1 MVKLIGVN
9 KINTSVFISGRG
21 TNLKNLIKFSKKKI
35 SPIKIN
41 IVISNNKKAYGIRY
55 AKKNGIKFKIID
67 FSKKREINN
76 LLNVLNFNNIRLI
89 CLAGF
94 LKILSK
100 EFIKSFKGKIINI
113 HPSLLPKYK
122 GLNTH
127 YRVLENNEKF
137 TGCSVHF
144 VNEKLDDGK
153 IILQKK
159 IKIFKKD
166 DLKSLKNRVLKEEYK
181 LYPKSIIKILSN
193 SVIWKSPSFFENK
206 FGISSV
212 LAPI

>member
-9 KINTSVFISGRG
+9 KINTSVFISGKG
-21 TNLKNLIKFSKKKI
+21 TNLKNLIKFSKSNN

-41 IVISNNKKAYGIRY
+41 IVISNQKKAYGIKY
-55 AKKNGIKFKIID
+55 AKKNKIKIKIIN
-67 FSKKREINN
+67 FSKKHEVNQ
-76 LLNVLNFNNIRLI
+76 LLKILKFNNIRLI

-100 EFIKSFKGKIINI
+100 DFIKSFKGKIINI

-127 YRVLENNEKF
+127 ERVLENNEKF

-144 VNEKLDDGK
+144 VNEKLDGGK

-166 DLKSLKNRVLKEEYK
+166 NVISLKNRVLKEEYK

-193 SVIWKSPSFFENK
+193 Y
-206 FGISSV
+206 
-212 LAPI
+212 

>member
-1 MVKLIGVN
+1 MEKSIGVN
-9 KINTSVFISGRG
+9 KINTSVFISGKG
-21 TNLKNLIKFSKKKI
+21 TNLKNLIKFSKKDN
-35 SPIKIN
+35 SPIKIS

-55 AKKNGIKFKIID
+55 AKKNKIKIKIID
-67 FSKKREINN
+67 FSKKREIND
-76 LLNVLNFNNIRLI
+76 LLKILKFNNIRLI

-100 EFIKSFKGKIINI
+100 DFIKSFKGKIINI

-127 YRVLENNEKF
+127 EKVLENNEEF

-144 VNEKLDDGK
+144 VNEKLDGGK

-166 DLKSLKNRVLKEEYK
+166 SLKSLKNRVLKEEYK
-181 LYPKSIIKILSN
+181 LYPKSIIKILS
-193 SVIWKSPSFFENK
+193 KY
-206 FGISSV
+206 
-212 LAPI
+212 

>member
-9 KINTSVFISGRG
+9 KINTSVFISGNG
-21 TNLKNLIKFSKKKI
+21 TNLKNLIKFSKTI
-35 SPIKIN
+35 NSPIKIN
-41 IVISNNKKAYGIRY
+41 IVISNNKKAHGIKY
-55 AKKNGIKFKIID
+55 AKKNKIKIKIID
-67 FSKKREINN
+67 FAKKHEINH
-76 LLNVLNFNNIRLI
+76 LLKILKFNNIRLI

-94 LKILSK
+94 LQILSK
-100 EFIKSFKGKIINI
+100 DFIKSFNGKIINI
-113 HPSLLPKYK
+113 HPSLLPRYK

-127 YRVLENNEKF
+127 ERVLENNEKF

-144 VNEKLDDGK
+144 VNEKLDGGE

-166 DLKSLKNRVLKEEYK
+166 NVLSLKNRVLKEEYK

-193 SVIWKSPSFFENK
+193 Y
-206 FGISSV
+206 
-212 LAPI
+212 

>member
-1 MVKLIGVN
+1 MAKLIGAN
-9 KINTSVFISGRG
+9 KINTSVFISGKG
-21 TNLKNLIKFSKKKI
+21 TNLKNLIKFSKTNN

-41 IVISNNKKAYGIRY
+41 IVISNNKRAYGIRY
-55 AKKNGIKFKIID
+55 AKKNKIKIKIID
-67 FSKKREINN
+67 FSNKREIND
-76 LLNVLNFNNIRLI
+76 LLKILKFNNIRLI

-127 YRVLENNEKF
+127 ERVLENNEKF

-144 VNEKLDDGK
+144 VNEKLDGGE

-166 DLKSLKNRVLKEEYK
+166 NVLSLKNRVLKEEYK

-193 SVIWKSPSFFENK
+193 Y
-206 FGISSV
+206 
-212 LAPI
+212 

>member
-9 KINTSVFISGRG
+9 KINTSVFISGNG
-21 TNLKNLIKFSKKKI
+21 TNLKNLIKFSKTYN

-41 IVISNNKKAYGIRY
+41 IVISNKKNAQGIKY
-55 AKKNGIKFKIID
+55 AKKNKIKIQIID
-67 FSKKREINN
+67 FSKKSEINR
-76 LLNVLNFNNIRLI
+76 LLKILKFNNIKLI

-100 EFIKSFKGKIINI
+100 DFVKSFKGKIINI

-127 YRVLENNEKF
+127 ERVLENNEKF
-137 TGCSVHF
+137 TGCTVHF
-144 VNEKLDDGK
+144 VNEKLDGGK

-166 DLKSLKNRVLKEEYK
+166 NVKSLKIRVLKEEYK
-181 LYPKSIIKILSN
+181 LYPKSIIKIFSN
-193 SVIWKSPSFFENK
+193 Y
-206 FGISSV
+206 
-212 LAPI
+212 

>member
-9 KINTSVFISGRG
+9 KINTSVFISGNG
-21 TNLKNLIKFSKKKI
+21 TNLKNLIKFSKANN

-41 IVISNNKKAYGIRY
+41 IVISNNKRAHGIKY
-55 AKKNGIKFKIID
+55 AKKNKIKIKIVD
-67 FSKKREINN
+67 FTKKHEINH
-76 LLNVLNFNNIRLI
+76 LLKILKFHNIRLI

-100 EFIKSFKGKIINI
+100 DFIKSFNGKIINI
-113 HPSLLPKYK
+113 HPSLLPRYK

-127 YRVLENNEKF
+127 ERVLENNEKF

-144 VNEKLDDGK
+144 VNEKLDDGE

-166 DLKSLKNRVLKEEYK
+166 DVISLKNRVLKEEYK

-193 SVIWKSPSFFENK
+193 Y
-206 FGISSV
+206 
-212 LAPI
+212 

>member
-1 MVKLIGVN
+1 MVKLIGIN
-9 KINTSVFISGRG
+9 KINTSVFISGKG
-21 TNLKNLIKFSKKKI
+21 TNLKNLIKFSKKKN

-55 AKKNGIKFKIID
+55 AKKNRIKFKIID

-76 LLNVLNFNNIRLI
+76 LLNILKFNNIRLI

-144 VNEKLDDGK
+144 VNEKLDGGS

-166 DLKSLKNRVLKEEYK
+166 NVKSLKMRVLKEEYK
-181 LYPKSIIKILSN
+181 LYPKSIIKIFSN
-193 SVIWKSPSFFENK
+193 Y
-206 FGISSV
+206 
-212 LAPI
+212 

>member
-21 TNLKNLIKFSKKKI
+21 TNLKNLIEFSKKNS

-41 IVISNNKKAYGIRY
+41 MVISNNKKAYGIRY
-55 AKKNGIKFKIID
+55 AKKNKIKFKIIN
-67 FSKKREINN
+67 FSKKSEINN
-76 LLNVLNFNNIRLI
+76 LLKILNYNNIKLI

-100 EFIKSFKGKIINI
+100 DFIKSFKGKIINI
-113 HPSLLPKYK
+113 HPSLLPRYK

-127 YRVLENNEKF
+127 ERVLENNEKF

-144 VNEKLDDGK
+144 VNEKLDGGK

-159 IKIFKKD
+159 IKIFKND
-166 DLKSLKNRVLKEEYK
+166 NIKSLKIRVLKEEYK
-181 LYPKSIIKILSN
+181 LYPKSIKKIFTN
-193 SVIWKSPSFFENK
+193 Y
-206 FGISSV
+206 
-212 LAPI
+212 

>member
-1 MVKLIGVN
+1 MAKLIGAN
-9 KINTSVFISGRG
+9 KINTSVFISGKG
-21 TNLKNLIKFSKKKI
+21 TNLKNLIKFSKTNN

-41 IVISNNKKAYGIRY
+41 IVISNNKRAYGIRY
-55 AKKNGIKFKIID
+55 AKKNKIKIKIID
-67 FSKKREINN
+67 FSKKREINH
-76 LLNVLNFNNIRLI
+76 LLKILKLNNIQLI

-100 EFIKSFKGKIINI
+100 DFIKSFKGKIINI

-127 YRVLENNEKF
+127 QRVLENNEKM
-137 TGCSVHF
+137 TGCSVHL
-144 VNEKLDDGK
+144 VNEKLDSGE

-166 DLKSLKNRVLKEEYK
+166 NVKSLKNRVLKEEYK
-181 LYPKSIIKILSN
+181 LYPKSIIKILS
-193 SVIWKSPSFFENK
+193 KY
-206 FGISSV
+206 
-212 LAPI
+212 

>member
-21 TNLKNLIKFSKKKI
+21 TNLKNLIKFSKKNN

-55 AKKNGIKFKIID
+55 AKKNRIKFKIID

-76 LLNVLNFNNIRLI
+76 LLNILKFNNIRLI

-127 YRVLENNEKF
+127 NRVLENNEKF

-193 SVIWKSPSFFENK
+193 Y
-206 FGISSV
+206 
-212 LAPI
+212 

>member
-1 MVKLIGVN
+1 MAKLIGVN

-21 TNLKNLIKFSKKKI
+21 TNLKNLIKFSKTNN
-35 SPIKIN
+35 SPIKIS
-41 IVISNNKKAYGIRY
+41 IVISNNKRAYGIRY
-55 AKKNGIKFKIID
+55 AKKNKIKIKIID
-67 FSKKREINN
+67 FSKKREIND
-76 LLNVLNFNNIRLI
+76 LLKILKFNNIRLV

-100 EFIKSFKGKIINI
+100 DFIKSFNGKIINI

-127 YRVLENNEKF
+127 ERVLENNEKF

-144 VNEKLDDGK
+144 VNEKLDGGE

-166 DLKSLKNRVLKEEYK
+166 NVISLKNRVLKEEYK

-193 SVIWKSPSFFENK
+193 Y
-206 FGISSV
+206 
-212 LAPI
+212 

>member
-1 MVKLIGVN
+1 MVKLIGIN

-21 TNLKNLIKFSKKKI
+21 TNLKNLIKFSKKKS

-41 IVISNNKKAYGIRY
+41 IVISNNKKAYGIKY
-55 AKKNGIKFKIID
+55 AKKNRIKFKIID
-67 FSKKREINN
+67 FSKKSEINN
-76 LLNVLNFNNIRLI
+76 LLKILNLNNIKLI

-144 VNEKLDDGK
+144 VNEKLDGGK

-159 IKIFKKD
+159 NQNI
-166 DLKSLKNRVLKEEYK
+166 
-181 LYPKSIIKILSN
+181 
-193 SVIWKSPSFFENK
+193 
-206 FGISSV
+206 
-212 LAPI
+212 

>member
-9 KINTSVFISGRG
+9 KINTSVFISGNG
-21 TNLKNLIKFSKKKI
+21 TNLKNLIKFSKTYN

-41 IVISNNKKAYGIRY
+41 IVISNKKNAQGIKY
-55 AKKNGIKFKIID
+55 AKKNKIKIQIID
-67 FSKKREINN
+67 FSKKSEINR
-76 LLNVLNFNNIRLI
+76 LLKILKFNNIKLI

-94 LKILSK
+94 LRILSK
-100 EFIKSFKGKIINI
+100 YFIKSFKGKIINI

-127 YRVLENNEKF
+127 ERVLKKNEKF

-144 VNEKLDDGK
+144 VNEKLDGGK

-166 DLKSLKNRVLKEEYK
+166 DVKSLKNRVLKEEYK

-193 SVIWKSPSFFENK
+193 Y
-206 FGISSV
+206 
-212 LAPI
+212 

>member
-9 KINTSVFISGRG
+9 KINTSVFISGNG
-21 TNLKNLIKFSKKKI
+21 TNLKNLIKFSKTNN

-41 IVISNNKKAYGIRY
+41 IVISNNKRAYGIKY
-55 AKKNGIKFKIID
+55 AKKNKIKIKIID
-67 FSKKREINN
+67 FTKKDEINH
-76 LLNVLNFNNIRLI
+76 LLKILKFNNIRLI

-100 EFIKSFKGKIINI
+100 DFIKSFKGKIINI

-127 YRVLENNEKF
+127 ERVLKKNEKF

-144 VNEKLDDGK
+144 VNEKLDGGK

-166 DLKSLKNRVLKEEYK
+166 NVKSLKNRVLKEEYK

-193 SVIWKSPSFFENK
+193 Y
-206 FGISSV
+206 
-212 LAPI
+212 

>member
-9 KINTSVFISGRG
+9 KINTSVFISGNG
-21 TNLKNLIKFSKKKI
+21 TNLKNLIKFSKTNN

-41 IVISNNKKAYGIRY
+41 IVISNNKRAYGIKY
-55 AKKNGIKFKIID
+55 AKKNKIKIKIID
-67 FSKKREINN
+67 FTKKHEINH
-76 LLNVLNFNNIRLI
+76 LLKILKFNNTKLI

-100 EFIKSFKGKIINI
+100 DFIKSFKGKIINI
-113 HPSLLPKYK
+113 HPSLLPRYK

-127 YRVLENNEKF
+127 ERVLENNEKF

-144 VNEKLDDGK
+144 VNEKLDGGK

-159 IKIFKKD
+159 IKILKKD
-166 DLKSLKNRVLKEEYK
+166 DVKSLRNRVLKEEYK

-193 SVIWKSPSFFENK
+193 Y
-206 FGISSV
+206 
-212 LAPI
+212 

>member
-67 FSKKREINN
+67 FSKKREVNN
-76 LLNVLNFNNIRLI
+76 LLKILKFNNIRLI

-100 EFIKSFKGKIINI
+100 DFIKSFKGKIINI

-127 YRVLENNEKF
+127 ERVLENNEKF

-144 VNEKLDDGK
+144 VNEKLDGGK

-166 DLKSLKNRVLKEEYK
+166 NVISLKNRVLKEEYK
-181 LYPKSIIKILSN
+181 LYPKSIIKIFSNYQKKNLFLS
-193 SVIWKSPSFFENK
+193 
-206 FGISSV
+206 
-212 LAPI
+212 

>member
-9 KINTSVFISGRG
+9 KINTSVFISGNG
-21 TNLKNLIKFSKKKI
+21 TNLKNLIEFSKKKS

-55 AKKNGIKFKIID
+55 AKKNKIKFKIID
-67 FSKKREINN
+67 FVKKREINN
-76 LLNVLNFNNIRLI
+76 LLKILEFNNIKLI

-100 EFIKSFKGKIINI
+100 DFIKSFKGKIINI

-127 YRVLENNEKF
+127 KRVLKNNEKF

-144 VNEKLDDGK
+144 VNEKLDCGK

-166 DLKSLKNRVLKEEYK
+166 NVKSLKIRVLKEEYK
-181 LYPKSIIKILSN
+181 LYPKSIIKIFSN
-193 SVIWKSPSFFENK
+193 Y
-206 FGISSV
+206 
-212 LAPI
+212 

>member
-1 MVKLIGVN
+1 MEKSIGVN
-9 KINTSVFISGRG
+9 KINTSVFISGKG
-21 TNLKNLIKFSKKKI
+21 TNLKNLIKFSKTNN
-35 SPIKIN
+35 SPIKIG
-41 IVISNNKKAYGIRY
+41 IVVSNNKKAYGIRY
-55 AKKNGIKFKIID
+55 AKKNKIKIKIID
-67 FSKKREINN
+67 FSKKREIND
-76 LLNVLNFNNIRLI
+76 LLKILKFNNIRLI

-94 LKILSK
+94 LRILSK
-100 EFIKSFKGKIINI
+100 DFIKSFKGKIINI

-127 YRVLENNEKF
+127 ERVLENNEKF

-166 DLKSLKNRVLKEEYK
+166 SLKSLKNRVLKEEYK

-193 SVIWKSPSFFENK
+193 Y
-206 FGISSV
+206 
-212 LAPI
+212 

>member
-9 KINTSVFISGRG
+9 KINTSVFISGKG
-21 TNLKNLIKFSKKKI
+21 TNLKNLIKFSKSNN

-41 IVISNNKKAYGIRY
+41 IVISNQKKAYGIKY
-55 AKKNGIKFKIID
+55 AKKNKIKIKIIN
-67 FSKKREINN
+67 FSKKHEVNQ
-76 LLNVLNFNNIRLI
+76 LLKILKFNNIKLI

-100 EFIKSFKGKIINI
+100 DFIKSFKGKIINI

-127 YRVLENNEKF
+127 ERVLENNEKF

-144 VNEKLDDGK
+144 VNEKLDGGK

-166 DLKSLKNRVLKEEYK
+166 DIKSLKKRVLKEEYK

-193 SVIWKSPSFFENK
+193 Y
-206 FGISSV
+206 
-212 LAPI
+212 

>member
-1 MVKLIGVN
+1 MVKLIGKN
-9 KINTSVFISGRG
+9 KINTSVFISGNG
-21 TNLKNLIKFSKKKI
+21 TNLKNLIKFSKTYN

-41 IVISNNKKAYGIRY
+41 IVISNKKNAYGIRY
-55 AKKNGIKFKIID
+55 AKKNKIKIKIID
-67 FSKKREINN
+67 FSKKLEIIH
-76 LLNVLNFNNIRLI
+76 LLKVLELNNIKLI

-100 EFIKSFKGKIINI
+100 DFIKSFKGKIINI

-127 YRVLENNEKF
+127 KRVLENNEKN

-144 VNEKLDDGK
+144 VNEKLDGGK

-166 DLKSLKNRVLKEEYK
+166 NVKSLKKRVLKEEYK
-181 LYPKSIIKILSN
+181 LYPKSIIKIFSN
-193 SVIWKSPSFFENK
+193 S
-206 FGISSV
+206 
-212 LAPI
+212 

>member
-1 MVKLIGVN
+1 MVKLIGIN
-9 KINTSVFISGRG
+9 KINTSVFISGKG
-21 TNLKNLIKFSKKKI
+21 TNLKNLIKFSKKNN

-144 VNEKLDDGK
+144 VNEKLDGGK

-166 DLKSLKNRVLKEEYK
+166 NVKSLKMRVLKEEYK
-181 LYPKSIIKILSN
+181 LYPKSIIKIFN
-193 SVIWKSPSFFENK
+193 NY
-206 FGISSV
+206 
-212 LAPI
+212 

>member
-1 MVKLIGVN
+1 MVKLIGIN

-21 TNLKNLIKFSKKKI
+21 TNLKNLIKFSKKKS

-41 IVISNNKKAYGIRY
+41 IVISNNKKAYGIKY
-55 AKKNGIKFKIID
+55 AKKNRIKFKIID

-76 LLNVLNFNNIRLI
+76 LLNILNFNNIRLI

-144 VNEKLDDGK
+144 VNEKLDGGS

-166 DLKSLKNRVLKEEYK
+166 NVKSLKMRVLKEEYK
-181 LYPKSIIKILSN
+181 LYPKSIIKIFSN
-193 SVIWKSPSFFENK
+193 Y
-206 FGISSV
+206 
-212 LAPI
+212 

>member
-1 MVKLIGVN
+1 MVKLIGIN

-21 TNLKNLIKFSKKKI
+21 TNLKNLIEFSKKKG

-41 IVISNNKKAYGIRY
+41 IVISNNKKAYGIKY
-55 AKKNGIKFKIID
+55 AKKNRIKFKIVN
-67 FSKKREINN
+67 FSKNQEINN
-76 LLNVLNFNNIRLI
+76 LLKFLNFNNIRLI

-100 EFIKSFKGKIINI
+100 KFIKLFKGKIINI

-127 YRVLENNEKF
+127 KRVLENNEKF

-144 VNEKLDDGK
+144 VNEKLDGGK

-166 DLKSLKNRVLKEEYK
+166 NVKSLKIRVLKEEYK
-181 LYPKSIIKILSN
+181 LYPKSIIKIFSN
-193 SVIWKSPSFFENK
+193 Y
-206 FGISSV
+206 
-212 LAPI
+212 

>member
-1 MVKLIGVN
+1 MAKLIGVN
-9 KINTSVFISGRG
+9 KINTSVFISGKG
-21 TNLKNLIKFSKKKI
+21 TNLKNLIKFSKTNN

-41 IVISNNKKAYGIRY
+41 IVISNNKRAYGIRY
-55 AKKNGIKFKIID
+55 AKKNKIKIKIID
-67 FSKKREINN
+67 FSKKREIND
-76 LLNVLNFNNIRLI
+76 LLKILKFNNIRLI

-100 EFIKSFKGKIINI
+100 DFIKSFKGKIINI

-127 YRVLENNEKF
+127 ERVLENNEKF

-144 VNEKLDDGK
+144 VNEKLDGGK

-166 DLKSLKNRVLKEEYK
+166 NVKSLKKRVLKEEYK
-181 LYPKSIIKILSN
+181 LYPKSIIKIFSN
-193 SVIWKSPSFFENK
+193 N
-206 FGISSV
+206 
-212 LAPI
+212 

>member
-9 KINTSVFISGRG
+9 KINTSVFISGNG
-21 TNLKNLIKFSKKKI
+21 TNLKNLIKFSKTYN

-41 IVISNNKKAYGIRY
+41 IVISNKKNAYGIKY
-55 AKKNGIKFKIID
+55 AKKNKIKFQIID
-67 FSKKREINN
+67 FSKKSEINH
-76 LLNVLNFNNIRLI
+76 LLKILKFNNIKLI

-94 LKILSK
+94 LRILSK
-100 EFIKSFKGKIINI
+100 YFIKSFKGKIINI

-122 GLNTH
+122 GLDTH
-127 YRVLENNEKF
+127 KRVLENNEKI

-144 VNEKLDDGK
+144 VNEKLDGGK

-166 DLKSLKNRVLKEEYK
+166 SLKSLKNRVLKEEYK

-193 SVIWKSPSFFENK
+193 C
-206 FGISSV
+206 
-212 LAPI
+212 

>member
-9 KINTSVFISGRG
+9 KINTSVFISGKG
-21 TNLKNLIKFSKKKI
+21 TNLKNLIKFSKTNN

-41 IVISNNKKAYGIRY
+41 IVISNNKRAYGIRY
-55 AKKNGIKFKIID
+55 AKKNKIKIKIVD
-67 FSKKREINN
+67 FTKKHEINH
-76 LLNVLNFNNIRLI
+76 LLKILKFNNIKLI

-100 EFIKSFKGKIINI
+100 DFIKSFKGKIINI

-127 YRVLENNEKF
+127 ERVLENNEKF
-137 TGCSVHF
+137 TGCTVHF
-144 VNEKLDDGK
+144 VNEKLDGGK

-166 DLKSLKNRVLKEEYK
+166 NVKSLKIRVLKEQYK
-181 LYPKSIIKILSN
+181 LYPKSINKIFSN
-193 SVIWKSPSFFENK
+193 Y
-206 FGISSV
+206 
-212 LAPI
+212 

>member
-9 KINTSVFISGRG
+9 KINSSVFISGNG
-21 TNLKNLIKFSKKKI
+21 TNLKNLIEFSKKKS

-55 AKKNGIKFKIID
+55 AKKNKIKFKIID
-67 FSKKREINN
+67 FAKKREINN
-76 LLNVLNFNNIRLI
+76 LLKILEFNNIKLI

-100 EFIKSFKGKIINI
+100 DFIKSFKGKIINI

-127 YRVLENNEKF
+127 KRVLKNNEKF

-144 VNEKLDDGK
+144 VNEKLDCGK

-166 DLKSLKNRVLKEEYK
+166 NVKSLKIRVLKEEYK
-181 LYPKSIIKILSN
+181 LYPKSIIKIFSN
-193 SVIWKSPSFFENK
+193 Y
-206 FGISSV
+206 
-212 LAPI
+212 